1 MNRQFDSLQTNSKNN
16 KQVILILKNEIL
28 TRWNKKK
35 EWCNS
40 RNKLDEINSIT
51 REIKSSKEEL
61 RKN

>member
-28 TRWNKKK
+28 TKWNKKK
-35 EWCNS
+35 EKCNS

-51 REIKSSKEEL
+51 REIKSSK
-61 RKN
+61 N

>member
-16 KQVILILKNEIL
+16 KQMILILKNEIL

-35 EWCNS
+35 ERCNS

>member
-35 EWCNS
+35 ERCNS

>member
-1 MNRQFDSLQTNSKNN
+1 M
-16 KQVILILKNEIL
+16 ILILKNEIL

-35 EWCNS
+35 ERCNS